1 MAVFSSMLLPRLESE
16 TAKPELFRSDLRKK
30 SEFLEP
36 LLC

>member
-1 MAVFSSMLLPRLESE
+1 MAEFSLMLLPRLQSE

-30 SEFLEP
+30 CEILEP